1 MRLNLKVVAHGV
13 DWVVVAF
20 WLAVYYVLLLP
31 SPYDCQCEALFQ
43 ASHEHIQ
50 AFQWIP
56 DTFDWTLPIVAYWT
70 VMRTFW
76 CWSYLSQD
84 YFFEGAAR
92 NQRSLVALGDNY
104 ARIF

>member
-20 WLAVYYVLLLP
+20 WLAFYYVLLLP

-50 AFQWIP
+50 AFQ
-56 DTFDWTLPIVAYWT
+56 
-70 VMRTFW
+70 
-76 CWSYLSQD
+76 
-84 YFFEGAAR
+84 
-92 NQRSLVALGDNY
+92 
-104 ARIF
+104 